1 MPGGDVRRRRAVSGM
16 SVTDDPVAMIAAT
29 LNEPGLVWSFRPDE
43 EPARRLQFEV
53 PPGDDG
59 FRWVHLNLADQRSL
73 RWLENHSG
81 LSPALLTP
89 MLASDG
95 HARVVVEHGAVGLVL
110 HDFERGLAETGS
122 GQIDT
127 LRIAAT
133 DRLLITAR
141 AHPLQ
146 CADLVRERLSNGTVA
161 PETGAAALSFLIG
174 TMVDSLAALVLDLT
188 QQLLDT
194 ETELM
199 TNDEAPDTRE
209 LIAARRRSAQI
220 HRLVGGMRASL
231 RRMDGEPGLTF
242 EYALIPREQEPRLA
256 ALDADIVGIQQQLRL
271 LRDEIDLQT
280 AQRTNRN
287 VYLLSILTALL
298 MPATLVTGFFGMN
311 TDGMPF
317 THGAYGTLVAGLIA
331 FGSAGMSYWL
341 LGRMG
346 LIGRGS

>member
-1 MPGGDVRRRRAVSGM
+1 MSSPEGRA
-16 SVTDDPVAMIAAT
+16 AALAEM
-29 LNEPGLVWSFRPDE
+29 LNQPGLVWCFDPGE
-43 EPARRLQFEV
+43 ESAARLVFDL
-53 PPGDDG
+53 PPDDG
-59 FRWVHLNLADQRSL
+59 RFRWLHLNLADQRSL
-73 RWLENHSG
+73 RWLEAHAG
-81 LSPALLTP
+81 LSPALRAL
-89 MLASDG
+89 MLATDSQP
-95 HARVVVEHGAVGLVL
+95 RVVVERDAVGLVL
-110 HDFERGLAETGS
+110 HDFERGLQEAGP

-127 LRIAAT
+127 LRVAA
-133 DRLLITAR
+133 RAGLLITAR

-146 CADLVRERLSNGTVA
+146 CADLVRERLAAGAA
-161 PETGAAALSFLIG
+161 PGDGAAALGFLIG

-199 TNDEAPDTRE
+199 TNDAAPDTRE
-209 LIAARRRSAQI
+209 LIAARRRSAQL

-242 EYALIPREQEPRLA
+242 GYALIPREQEPRLA

-287 VYLLSILTALL
+287 VYLLSVMTALL

-317 THGAYGTLVAGLIA
+317 TKGDYGTLVAGLIA
-331 FGSAGMSYWL
+331 LGSAGFSYWL
-341 LGRMG
+341 LGRLG
-346 LIGRGS
+346 LIRRQ